1 VKMELVKKI
10 RMPLDIAMTVL
21 SVILM
26 GGMVVFPKDE
36 IH

>member
-1 VKMELVKKI
+1 MELVKKI

-26 GGMVVFPKDE
+26 GGMSPIRLFGL
-36 IH
+36 